1 MAKLR
6 TRNGCLLKRI
16 DPSLSPPSGSACSS
30 LLTLKLSK
38 ASNRVSH
45 IIQASIDATDVQLPI
60 LTHGRCDRSGDVDF
74 DRRGGPSAVMA
85 VSNERS
91 SSGVQVL
98 ICFGEGYCCDIKL
111 QLSHLSIMA

>member
-6 TRNGCLLKRI
+6 TRNGCLAKRI

-30 LLTLKLSK
+30 LLTLKLSM
-38 ASNRVSH
+38 AGNRVSH
-45 IIQASIDATDVQLPI
+45 IIQVSIDATDAQMPI
-60 LTHGRCDRSGDVDF
+60 LTHGRCDCSGDVDF
-74 DRRGGPSAVMA
+74 EGRGGPSAVMA

-98 ICFGEGYCCDIKL
+98 ICFWRGL
-111 QLSHLSIMA
+111 LL